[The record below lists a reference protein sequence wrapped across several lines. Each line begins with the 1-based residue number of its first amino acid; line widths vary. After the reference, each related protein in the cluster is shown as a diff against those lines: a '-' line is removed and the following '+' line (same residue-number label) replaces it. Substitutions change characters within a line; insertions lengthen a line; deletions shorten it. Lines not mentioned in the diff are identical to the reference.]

1 MKKIFLTLFIVAAG
15 IGVNAQI
22 SKLEKL
28 FDQYQDTKGVTSIKI
43 AKPMFNLLNKLD
55 IQDAGIDQIRP
66 LIKDVNSI
74 KILIFEKNKKIVL
87 PLLLICRK

>member
-1 MKKIFLTLFIVAAG
+1 MKDISNIIYNCYD

-28 FDQYQDTKGVTSIKI
+28 FDQYQDTKGPPSIKI

-66 LIKDVNSI
+66 LIKM
-74 KILIFEKNKKIVL
+74 
-87 PLLLICRK
+87 LLKY